1 MSHAFYVNLSYLF
14 AVLISAI
21 MIGWIWLD
29 GRARRQEMAELE
41 AAGIRRRS
49 QPAVKDNQ
57 E

>member
-1 MSHAFYVNLSYLF
+1 MSHAFYVNLSYIF
-14 AVLISAI
+14 AFLISAF

-49 QPAVKDNQ
+49 ASPAKGEDA
-57 E
+57 